1 MRLKKHGL
9 GRINATVLALVL
21 LLAAC
26 GGSDG
31 GEANSTTGATKGGL
45 PSETGPIGSRDDEG
59 SPVDGGVLRAILGG
73 TDPGGLDPVKN
84 LGSGSTGLSEITAI
98 YDQLIRYDPVA
109 NKYVPQLAESFRAN
123 ADSSVY
129 TLKLR
134 PNVKFTDGTPLDAAA
149 VKFNIER
156 FSGPASLLVYFFVQP
171 EIKSVETPDDRTVV
185 INLDGPDPSFPFML
199 TQPFGLVVSPTAVKT
214 QGDDD
219 FNLKPVG
226 AGPFKVKSYKP
237 GVSLSLE
244 RNPDYWGPRPHLD
257 GIEFTWVAD
266 DRARVE
272 ALKRGDVDLVISLSP
287 VQAAQAFESGA
298 TGFGWLTYGSPIVS
312 MNMRK
317 DFPFADK
324 RLRRAVALA
333 LHPETISTRVH
344 QGLSFPSKDMFPTG
358 ILSSGA
364 RGIKTSPEEAKAL
377 VQEVKEETGWDGA
390 FTLLSSPDPTEHDT
404 ALSVQAMLN
413 NVGFKATVETP
424 TDWTDHVYVKF
435 DFDAVVTS
443 TGMLETDPFVFMA
456 YEAGGDYSPTGLKDP
471 RIEAAVRQL
480 REAASDA
487 DTKAATKKI
496 QEIWNEVV
504 PSVWLGHRVDRMF
517 QSSKVHGLVPTAS
530 VVALFEKAWLSR

>member
-1 MRLKKHGL
+1 MARLGSAAL
-9 GRINATVLALVL
+9 VLALVL
-21 LLAAC
+21 PAC

-31 GEANSTTGATKGGL
+31 DDKADGGAKATL
-45 PSETGPIGSRDDEG
+45 PSKTGPIGASSDSG
-59 SPVDGGVLRAILGG
+59 SPVDGGVLHAILGG

-84 LGSGSTGLSEITAI
+84 LGNGSTGLNEITAI
-98 YDQLIRYDPVA
+98 YDQLIRYDPIA
-109 NKYVPQLAESFRAN
+109 DKYVPQLAESLTAN
-123 ADSSVY
+123 ADSSEY
-129 TLKLR
+129 TVKLR

-185 INLDGPDPSFPFML
+185 ITLDGPDPSFPYML
-199 TQPFGLVVSPTAVKT
+199 TQPFGLVVSPTAVKA

-219 FNLKPVG
+219 FNRNPVG

-237 GVSLSLE
+237 GVSLTLE

-287 VQAAQAFESGA
+287 VNAAQAFADGA
-298 TGFGWLTYGSPIVS
+298 TGFGWLSYGAPIVS
-312 MNMRK
+312 MNMREG
-317 DFPFADK
+317 FPFADK
-324 RLRRAVALA
+324 RLRRAAALA
-333 LHPETISTRVH
+333 LDPDTIATRVH
-344 QGLSFPSKDMFPTG
+344 QGRSYPSKDMFPTG
-358 ILSSGA
+358 VLRSGGH
-364 RGIKTSPEEAKAL
+364 GIATAPDEAKAL
-377 VQEVKEETGWDGA
+377 VQKVKDETGWDGA

-435 DFDAVVTS
+435 DFQAVVTE
-443 TGMLETDPFVFMA
+443 TGMLETDPYVFMA
-456 YEAGGDYSPTGLKDP
+456 YENGGDYSPTGLKDP
-471 RIEAAVRQL
+471 RMDAAVGEL
-480 REAASDA
+480 RAASSDA
-487 DTKAATKKI
+487 ETKAATKKI
-496 QEIWNEVV
+496 QEIWNDVV

-517 QSSKVHGLVPTAS
+517 QSSKVHGLIPSAS
-530 VVALFEKAWLSR
+530 VVALFEKVWLSR